1 MGVTHNI
8 NPNYQSLESSI
19 VDIHTHFDRSNNT
32 IKEGR
37 NHLKIVEL
45 DGKNYVVKSFQ
56 KPSSIR
62 SYTYGNLTKSKA
74 RRSFEY
80 ANILLSKDIHTPTPV
95 AFIEHRNGMKL
106 CESFYVCEHHDY
118 DYNLSVLFPERGE
131 GDASFN
137 DIDTLWTAFMNFTV
151 DLHEK
156 GIHHLDFTRKNIL
169 ITTQDNMY
177 HFSIVDLNRMEFRSL
192 SFKERIASLG
202 KMTSNKDLIK
212 LMAKHY
218 SIASQTDQTQCLQ
231 LLQESVAKHQQYW
244 DRKRSLKKVFK

>member
-1 MGVTHNI
+1 
-8 NPNYQSLESSI
+8 
-19 VDIHTHFDRSNNT
+19 
-32 IKEGR
+32 
-37 NHLKIVEL
+37 
-45 DGKNYVVKSFQ
+45 
-56 KPSSIR
+56 
-62 SYTYGNLTKSKA
+62 
-74 RRSFEY
+74 
-80 ANILLSKDIHTPTPV
+80 
-95 AFIEHRNGMKL
+95 MKL

-177 HFSIVDLNRMEFRSL
+177 HFSIVDLNRMEFKPL

-202 KMTSNKDLIK
+202 KMTSDKDLIK

-218 SIASQTDQTQCLQ
+218 SIASKTEQDQCLQ

-244 DRKRSLKKVFK
+244 DIKKKLKGI

>member
-1 MGVTHNI
+1 MSVKYNI
-8 NPNYQSLESSI
+8 SPKYSYLKESLLDIKKNFSS
-19 VDIHTHFDRSNNT
+19 TGAL

-45 DGKNYVVKSFQ
+45 DGKNYVIKSFQ
-56 KPSSIR
+56 KPSFIQ
-62 SYTYGNLTKSKA
+62 SYIYGNLTKSKA

-80 ANILLSKDIHTPTPV
+80 ANTLLSKDIHTPTPV
-95 AFIEHRNGMKL
+95 AFIEHYNGMKL

-118 DYNLSVLFPERGE
+118 DYNLSVLLPERGE

-137 DIDTLWTAFMNFTV
+137 DSDTLWTAFMNFTV

-169 ITTQDNMY
+169 ITTQNNMY
-177 HFSIVDLNRMEFRSL
+177 HFSIVDLNRMEFKPLSL
-192 SFKERIASLG
+192 KERIASLG
-202 KMTSNKDLIK
+202 KMTSNKDLIE
-212 LMAKHY
+212 LMAKYY
-218 SIASQTDQTQCLQ
+218 SISSQTDQAQCLQ